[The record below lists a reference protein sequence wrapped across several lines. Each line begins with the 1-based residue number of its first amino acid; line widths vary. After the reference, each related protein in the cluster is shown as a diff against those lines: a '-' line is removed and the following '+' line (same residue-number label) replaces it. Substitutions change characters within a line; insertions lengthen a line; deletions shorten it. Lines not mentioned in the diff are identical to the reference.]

1 MNRSIR
7 GDIAL
12 FAEMIVV
19 VVLILGFLVAV
30 QFQLKRPAELTP
42 TKAAFVNADAKRVYP
57 QADSRPSRSNVEGK
71 KNLSSAVIPEIT
83 ERTVPYEIVYTDS
96 GFLPDIIE
104 VESGNRVVVFR
115 NLSTELMWVA
125 TDPYPINDDYPLFNQ
140 GKGVGPGESY
150 WFAFPSGAKQYGY
163 HNQLHPGHWGRIIV
177 K

>member
-30 QFQLKRPAELTP
+30 QFQSKKLAGAPP
-42 TKAAFVNADAKRVYP
+42 TEATFVNGDAKDVYP
-57 QADSRPSRSNVEGK
+57 QTDKPSSPTTVSNK
-71 KNLSSAVIPEIT
+71 KKLPASVIPET
-83 ERTVPYEIVYTDS
+83 EERIYAYEIVYTDS

-150 WFAFPSGAKQYGY
+150 WFAFPSGARQYGY